1 MGRDGREREPIPDG
15 IEIRRSARAPETRS
29 DVGVTVDVTRA
40 GTPRHRLVTIGDSLT
55 HGFQSAAIFNTD
67 LSWPAIVARELG
79 WYEHFRHPH
88 YAGFGGIPLNLELLV
103 RRLEERFGDHLS
115 IWELPLAPFAIRQHL
130 AEAEQWWDHGPGSV
144 LPPRGPINH
153 NLAVYGWDLRDA
165 LSRTADSA
173 HEGLRTPDGHGI
185 VPLVRNADRISAGR
199 VLDSAR
205 TSVGA
210 PMTPFAA
217 AEALSREGTFEDPDG
232 DGIET
237 LIVLLGANNALG
249 TVMSLSVHWSRDE
262 GYDELRE
269 KARYNVWHPRH
280 FAAEWAQVVARVKR
294 IHARHVIFG
303 TVPHV
308 TIVPIA
314 HGVGD
319 AKVADGSRYFP
330 YYTRPWIDDDAFDPA
345 DDPHLTADEARAIDS
360 AIDMY
365 NDTIVASI
373 GAARAEG
380 LDWRVLDLAG
390 LLDRLASRRYL
401 QDPAAQPSW
410 WTPYRLPDAL
420 SRRDPVPDSR
430 FFASG
435 PDGLMAGGL
444 FALDGIHPTTIAY
457 GLMAQEFMRVMQET
471 GVTFMRGDGVTP
483 REGAVE
489 IDWPSLIAQDM
500 LISHPPRSFGSDMRL
515 IGWIDQRLDMI
526 RRLWAGA
533 A

>member
-15 IEIRRSARAPETRS
+15 IEIRSSARAPETRS
-29 DVGVTVDVTRA
+29 DVGVTVDVTRS
-40 GTPRHRLVTIGDSLT
+40 GRPRNRLVTIGDSLT
-55 HGFQSAAIFNTD
+55 HGFQSGAIFNTD

-79 WYEHFRHPH
+79 WYEQFRHPH

-103 RRLEERFGDHLS
+103 RRLEERFGDGLS
-115 IWELPLAPFAIRQHL
+115 IWELPLALFAIRQQL
-130 AEAEQWWDHGPGSV
+130 AETEQWWDHGPGSV

-165 LSRTADSA
+165 LSRTADTA
-173 HEGLRTPDGHGI
+173 HEGLRTPNGHGI
-185 VPLVRNADRISAGR
+185 VPLVRNADMISAGR
-199 VLDSAR
+199 VLDAAR
-205 TSVGA
+205 TPGGL
-210 PMTPFAA
+210 PMTPFEA

-249 TVMSLSVHWSRDE
+249 TVIGLDVHWSGE
-262 GYDELRE
+262 GYDDLRQ

-280 FAAEWAQVVARVKR
+280 FAAEWAQVVERVKR
-294 IHARHVIFG
+294 IRARHVIFG

-314 HGVGD
+314 RGVGE
-319 AKVADGSRYFP
+319 KVSPGSRYFP
-330 YYTRPWIDDDAFDPA
+330 YYTRPWIAGDHFDPA
-345 DDPHLTADEARAIDS
+345 DDPHLTSDEARAIDS

-365 NDTIVASI
+365 NDTIVASV

-401 QDPAAQPSW
+401 QDPDARPAW
-410 WTPYRLPDAL
+410 WTPYELPAELQAL
-420 SRRDPVPDSR
+420 DPVPDSR
-430 FFASG
+430 FFTSG
-435 PDGLMAGGL
+435 PQGRSAGGL
-444 FALDGIHPTTIAY
+444 MALDGIHPTTITY
-457 GLMAQEFMRVMQET
+457 GLMAREFMRVMQEA
-471 GVTFMRGDGVTP
+471 GVAFMHGDGVTP
-483 REGAVE
+483 REGTVE
-489 IDWPSLIAQDM
+489 VDWPSLIAQDT
-500 LISHPPRSFGSDMRL
+500 LISQPPRSLGSDVEL
-515 IGWIDQRLDMI
+515 IGWIDERIDAI